1 MKVLQRNFVIIERIG
16 FVFASNAGNIK
27 TFLDGQQ
34 FFMNE
39 EPVSRPYSEN
49 VDFLISIIK
58 EFKVKSID
66 FLACNTLNYSN
77 WENYYGILTKE
88 TGVVI
93 GASNDKTGNIKYG
106 GDWIMES
113 TSQNIELIYFTQ
125 SVEYYSYLLDN
136 IPIWTTT
143 GGWPMGSAISGGY
156 LYVAL
161 NTSGRIGKISLTN
174 PYGDNNQV
182 WATTGTSPTYI
193 AISSGYI
200 YVANSGNNTIGKI
213 SLTNP
218 SGDNNQVW
226 ATTGNFPNGVVISG
240 GYIYVSNRTD
250 NKIGK
255 ISLTNPSGDN
265 NQVWATTGTGPQ
277 GLEISNGYI
286 YVANSGNNTIGKIS
300 LTNPSGD
307 NTQNWAT
314 TGTFPAGISI
324 SNGYIYVTNFSSNTV
339 GKIDLTNPLSY
350 NNQNWAITGVKPNS
364 VIIDSGFVYVSNSN
378 DNTISRFDL
387 IPPVPPS
394 RFFSMKPLF
403 TDNSRVYYKP
413 GSLASCGVGTVR
425 NSSVRSKKI

>member
-1 MKVLQRNFVIIERIG
+1 MNSSVYQPSALVYPPITSQCKNILLIDKSVTDAQLFASSVNETTFPIIYSSTSTKSELLKVLQRNFVIIERIG

-182 WATTGTSPTYI
+182 WATTGTSPT
-193 AISSGYI
+193 
-200 YVANSGNNTIGKI
+200 
-213 SLTNP
+213 
-218 SGDNNQVW
+218 
-226 ATTGNFPNGVVISG
+226 
-240 GYIYVSNRTD
+240 
-250 NKIGK
+250 
-255 ISLTNPSGDN
+255 
-265 NQVWATTGTGPQ
+265 
-277 GLEISNGYI
+277 
-286 YVANSGNNTIGKIS
+286 
-300 LTNPSGD
+300 
-307 NTQNWAT
+307 
-314 TGTFPAGISI
+314 
-324 SNGYIYVTNFSSNTV
+324 
-339 GKIDLTNPLSY
+339 
-350 NNQNWAITGVKPNS
+350 
-364 VIIDSGFVYVSNSN
+364 
-378 DNTISRFDL
+378 
-387 IPPVPPS
+387 
-394 RFFSMKPLF
+394 
-403 TDNSRVYYKP
+403 
-413 GSLASCGVGTVR
+413 
-425 NSSVRSKKI
+425 